1 MLRTA
6 GPRRGGHQ
14 PPLAV
19 QCGSLPARTQQG
31 SQPVQGLAGSQPLA
45 EQAVNDPRRPAQ
57 TQRAVVDRDTDR
69 KLVRWHAP
77 GNKLQ
82 QRHMLTDR
90 LSSEPAT
97 GHINNRPRIA

>member
-14 PPLAV
+14 SPLAV
-19 QCGSLPARTQQG
+19 QRGSLPARTQQE
-31 SQPVQGLAGSQPLA
+31 SQPVQGLAGPQPLA

-69 KLVRWHAP
+69 KLVRWRAP

-90 LSSEPAT
+90 LSSQPAT